1 MSVDHVVLCGL
12 VGLRCALAGVR
23 KLYYTFTIYVDNRE
37 SQSDWRARWLDD
49 WITGPTTRLLTDVEQ
64 RAERIILM

>member
-1 MSVDHVVLCGL
+1 MLCCVGL

-37 SQSDWRARWLDD
+37 SQSVRLAGYRWLDD